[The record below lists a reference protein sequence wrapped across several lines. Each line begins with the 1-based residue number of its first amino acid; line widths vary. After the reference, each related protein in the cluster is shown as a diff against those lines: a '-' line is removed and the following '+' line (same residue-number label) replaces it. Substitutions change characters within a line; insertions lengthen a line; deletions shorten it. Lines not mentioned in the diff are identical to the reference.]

1 MPSVALLLLL
11 LLLGEDSIAPS
22 DVVMMML
29 MLTVPA
35 AVPASG
41 VVLTASV
48 FRSRAMVREGE
59 KRCRYIRQSDLGET
73 VT

>member
-1 MPSVALLLLL
+1 MPSVAPLLPL
-11 LLLGEDSIAPS
+11 LLLGEDSIPPS
-22 DVVMMML
+22 GVMMM
-29 MLTVPA
+29 MLTVSA

-59 KRCRYIRQSDLGET
+59 SHYKITY
-73 VT
+73 

>member
-1 MPSVALLLLL
+1 
-11 LLLGEDSIAPS
+11 
-22 DVVMMML
+22 ML

>member
-1 MPSVALLLLL
+1 MPSVAPLLLLL
-11 LLLGEDSIAPS
+11 LLLGEDSVPPS
-22 DVVMMML
+22 DVMML
-29 MLTVPA
+29 MLTVSA

-59 KRCRYIRQSDLGET
+59 RHYRITY
-73 VT
+73 

>member
-1 MPSVALLLLL
+1 MPSVAPLLPL
-11 LLLGEDSIAPS
+11 LLLGEDSIPPS
-22 DVVMMML
+22 DVMMMML
-29 MLTVPA
+29 TVSA

-59 KRCRYIRQSDLGET
+59 RHYKITY
-73 VT
+73 

>member
-1 MPSVALLLLL
+1 MPSVAPLLLLL

-22 DVVMMML
+22 DVMML
-29 MLTVPA
+29 MYTVSA

-59 KRCRYIRQSDLGET
+59 RHYKITY
-73 VT
+73 

>member
-1 MPSVALLLLL
+1 MPSVAPLLPL
-11 LLLGEDSIAPS
+11 LLLGEDDESIPPS
-22 DVVMMML
+22 DAIML
-29 MLTVPA
+29 MYTVSA

-59 KRCRYIRQSDLGET
+59 RHYRIIKLHIEK
-73 VT
+73 

>member
-1 MPSVALLLLL
+1 
-11 LLLGEDSIAPS
+11 
-22 DVVMMML
+22 ML
-29 MLTVPA
+29 MLTVSA

-59 KRCRYIRQSDLGET
+59 KRYRFTY
-73 VT
+73 

>member
-1 MPSVALLLLL
+1 MPSVAPL
-11 LLLGEDSIAPS
+11 LLLGEYSIPPS
-22 DVVMMML
+22 GVMMM
-29 MLTVPA
+29 MLTVSA

-59 KRCRYIRQSDLGET
+59 RHYRITY
-73 VT
+73 